1 MNLVGAYGEVLAARY
16 LRKQGHVIITTNF
29 RCRMGEIDIISADGD
44 TMVFTEVKTRI
55 SRYIPAVDC
64 VNLTKQKRI
73 NRTARVYV
81 AAYKVKYQKF
91 RFDIIEVYMKD
102 QRTVESIIHHK
113 RAFGD

>member
-1 MNLVGAYGEVLAARY
+1 MNVLGAYGEVLAARY
-16 LRKQGHVIITTNF
+16 LREHGHVIVTTNF
-29 RCRMGEIDIISADGD
+29 RCRLGEIDIISMDGD

-64 VNLTKQKRI
+64 VNHAKQKRI

-81 AAYKVKYQKF
+81 AAYKVTCDKF

-102 QRTVESIIHHK
+102 QRTVEKIVHHK
-113 RAFGD
+113 QAFGY